1 MNSQTEAASA
11 GPTQV
16 CTRSSVGILWL
27 PRCVN
32 EWVSDYHSSS
42 WAPVV
47 QIFVCLFCFVCL
59 FILLFVLFYLLLTCS
74 VLFYLILL
82 LSHFEKKKYLNPL
95 DQMEGQAETW
105 EGDPWLIYII
115 NILFKWLLSSVW
127 AMKNRKSEISW
138 NISSLWNMHFI
149 TLFWMKKMIN
159 GELTVFFFYCRS

>member
-1 MNSQTEAASA
+1 MCLCLDLWSFSHWFTCLFCDKTVLFLFLLLCS
-11 GPTQV
+11 V
-16 CTRSSVGILWL
+16 SVGLEF
-27 PRCVN
+27 N
-32 EWVSDYHSSS
+32 HSS
-42 WAPVV
+42 
-47 QIFVCLFCFVCL
+47 IDFVCLFCFVCL